1 MSDTVNIY
9 IANFDNVLDQ
19 NQLKKTLKVWYIYNH

>member
-19 NQLKKTLKVWYIYNH
+19 NQLKKKPKSLIYL